1 MTRSSDSPNR
11 LRWQPQHSARPA
23 CRDPNTGQEIVQY
36 ACPRNTQTA
45 KQANECTDGGGVCHT
60 IRDGFFITSFTALA
74 LGLPLF
80 IHFRRALPRLEAL
93 PLDSWRSKTIGR
105 QV

>member
-1 MTRSSDSPNR
+1 MTRS
-11 LRWQPQHSARPA
+11 RWQPQHSARPA